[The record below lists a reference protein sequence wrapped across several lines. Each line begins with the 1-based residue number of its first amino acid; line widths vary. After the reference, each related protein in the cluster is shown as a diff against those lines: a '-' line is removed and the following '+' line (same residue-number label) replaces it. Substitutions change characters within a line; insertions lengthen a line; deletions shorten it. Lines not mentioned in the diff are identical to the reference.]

1 MSTPNRSADQD
12 RTDKSLGELIAS
24 LQADVST
31 LVTDQIALAK
41 AELRDSARNAGAA
54 AALIGAAAFLGVL
67 MIIFL
72 FVTLAYVLVQLGL
85 TVWAGFGIV
94 TLLLLVLTMIL
105 LLIARSK
112 GNKVKGPERTQ
123 RSMTALSEL
132 RPGTPADTAPT
143 VDVSA

>member
-123 RSMTALSEL
+123 RSMAALSEL